1 MPQTLLSH
9 LTASWVHTEVK
20 PWVWGTCRHVLY
32 MGCSRMDDIHKYWKR
47 VTTAWQS
54 PPWHLCLPANSIHDN
69 PRCGFACKWC
79 KTMSILF
86 SLATLKPWMNITLV
100 GRGYCGIHT
109 GRLGCVVYIP
119 YSGYNLARRAPCY
132 WGCQQM
138 GANGCLRKHA
148 GEKQDTIHLGET
160 AD

>member
-20 PWVWGTCRHVLY
+20 PWVCGTCWHVHIWDALAW
-32 MGCSRMDDIHKYWKR
+32 MIFTSIENESRLPDNPH
-47 VTTAWQS
+47 
-54 PPWHLCLPANSIHDN
+54 PCLPATSIHDN
-69 PRCGFACKWC
+69 PRCGRACNWC

-86 SLATLKPWMNITLV
+86 SLATLKPWMNIALV

-109 GRLGCVVYIP
+109 GREGCVVYIP

-138 GANGCLRKHA
+138 GANGRLRKHG
-148 GEKQDTIHLGET
+148 GEKQDTTHSGET
-160 AD
+160 SD